1 MARSIGR
8 QEPPDPDPFARG
20 PYAPEP
26 PAPGAARWWWWSVT
40 GAFALAVSYA
50 LGGEGG
56 VLLLLVVVG
65 AATAALL
72 PVRLPRPRRPR
83 RRPPRNTAHS
93 DAPFPDYRKVL
104 DALSW
109 AAVSPR
115 HFDVVTRPVLQRLA
129 AGRLAERHG
138 VDLVSDPGRARA
150 LLGEDVW
157 SLVDP
162 TRPARDVSAPPGV
175 DLASVQRV
183 VEKVES
189 L

>member
-1 MARSIGR
+1 MA
-8 QEPPDPDPFARG
+8 DPFEPHR
-20 PYAPEP
+20 PYSPERP
-26 PAPGAARWWWWSVT
+26 SPAGARWWWWSVS

-65 AATAALL
+65 AAATALL
-72 PVRLPRPRRPR
+72 PMRLPRPRRPR
-83 RRPPRNTAHS
+83 HRPPSTTAHT

-115 HFDVVTRPVLQRLA
+115 HYDVVTRPVLQRLA

-138 VDLVSDPGRARA
+138 VDLVTDPERAAA
-150 LLGEDVW
+150 LLGPEVW
-157 SLVDP
+157 PLVDP
-162 TRPARDVSAPPGV
+162 SRPARDVSAPPGI
-175 DLASVQRV
+175 DLATVHRV
-183 VEKVES
+183 VERVES